1 MPTAPDLALLRD
13 ALQSL
18 LATPPAS
25 PAYHRRHRLAH
36 RLLAA
41 HPELHDL
48 ADLRDALRQQ
58 LAGSQE
64 TAATRQARHA
74 ARAALARKPGAR
86 QWYTPQPSTV
96 STRTRRS

>member
-25 PAYHRRHRLAH
+25 PAYHRRQRLAH

-41 HPELHDL
+41 HPELHGP

-64 TAATRQARHA
+64 TAATRHSRRA
-74 ARAALARKPGAR
+74 ARANLARKPGR
-86 QWYTPQPSTV
+86 RDWYTPQPSAAP
-96 STRTRRS
+96 TRTWK